1 MTHKLFVTKA
11 KSTIGFFHFLAPKLK
26 GAAEHPTLV
35 AADVVE
41 NEISSTVYIELFI

>member
-26 GAAEHPTLV
+26 GAAEHPTFGCRGRGR
-35 AADVVE
+35 E
-41 NEISSTVYIELFI
+41 